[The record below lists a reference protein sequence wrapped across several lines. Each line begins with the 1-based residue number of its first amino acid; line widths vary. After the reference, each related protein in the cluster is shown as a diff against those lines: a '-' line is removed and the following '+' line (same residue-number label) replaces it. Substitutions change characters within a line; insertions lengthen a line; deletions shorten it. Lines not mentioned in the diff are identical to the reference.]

1 MSENTV
7 ALILTESELS
17 DLRYALFDY
26 RLKWFDKYHAAV
38 EGTNDHSVTGAK
50 VVYDD
55 AIALH
60 EKVIKVAQA
69 LEVRNANND

>member
-1 MSENTV
+1 MSDKTV

-38 EGTNDHSVTGAK
+38 EGTNDHSVNGAK
-50 VVYDD
+50 VVHDD
-55 AIALH
+55 AVALH
-60 EKVIKVAQA
+60 EKVIKIAQA
-69 LEVRNANND
+69 LEERNANTN